1 MIHDFTRPSG
11 KGKIA
16 QQITELQDA
25 IRKITPKSSPSVH
38 VDVTSD
44 GANFTAKEKGQ
55 EVEGAKVNVV
65 CRWL

>member
-16 QQITELQDA
+16 QQITELQEA
-25 IRKITPKSSPSVH
+25 VRKITPKSTPSVH

-44 GANFTAKEKGQ
+44 GANFTAKGKGRGID
-55 EVEGAKVNVV
+55 GANVNVV

>member
-25 IRKITPKSSPSVH
+25 IRKITPKGSSSVH

-44 GANFTAKEKGQ
+44 GTNFTATEKGRD
-55 EVEGAKVNVV
+55 EGDNINVV

>member
-44 GANFTAKEKGQ
+44 GTNFTAKEKGQ